1 METRQIV
8 LVDTNILI
16 EIYKNNE
23 LVKKNIESLQSRGIA
38 ISIVSASELVYGAKD
53 KNELRLWM
61 KSIEEL
67 VVFKIDEEISQKA
80 FDLMHRFSLSHN
92 LDFPDA
98 LIAATALLKNIELYT
113 LNLKHFRY
121 IPDLKLYEPVH

>member
-23 LVKKNIESLQSRGIA
+23 LVKKNIENLQSRGIA